1 MSRRRGSAELKDSRE
16 KSALAIQRRQRR
28 KSNPDMS
35 MMGGGGGSE
44 GFALSD
50 ANDEGWV
57 LTPTLILT
65 LALTLPSSLTLTR

>member
-1 MSRRRGSAELKDSRE
+1 
-16 KSALAIQRRQRR
+16 
-28 KSNPDMS
+28 

-50 ANDEGWV
+50 ANDEVWV